1 MRRDA
6 ALLLATVALGS
17 ALSGMGSAQ
26 AGVSIVVTGAAGPVA
41 PTDATALQVHRGG
54 GSGHMALIPYYS
66 TQGGNSTLINITNT
80 DEVNGKAVKVRFRGA
95 INADT
100 VYNFT
105 VLLGPADVWSANV
118 SQGADGRSVLT
129 TSDASLTLP
138 ANVNGSFLTDRLP
151 TDSAAA
157 QRAEWTR
164 EGYVE
169 IITMADIG
177 PSYNC
182 LVITGSPYPR
192 ENPLFDAI
200 SINAGQEVQSCAT
213 NPSIASALNALATA
227 PASELAAYA
236 LGLDAPSTG
245 LLVNSM
251 IVNVFDASVAWTTP
265 TTSLTV
271 VNAAGEPARG
281 RIVFSP
287 QTAEEA
293 PSIDLYTND
302 PLLRTLAGG
311 GVGKIAPK
319 QYDLPDLSTPY
330 VDTAANAGD
339 LPFKHVEKVSAALAV
354 KTLRNEY
361 LLDPSIFAHTDWTL
375 TLPTRRFALGVD
387 YTESTSS
394 NAVVNSGIAGPSA
407 YFPETDLFYYPYTCQ
422 GLIAGSSPEFFDR
435 SAQSIGAVQI
445 FSSVVDPD
453 RRLLCR
459 TTTVLTFDGGPT
471 LDSVLRAELAQSIVW
486 LAGLSENALSG
497 FVAGWA
503 VLRSYLPQG
512 MPVIGSAYIGARG
525 PLVSGKSTNFGLVF
539 NHDASR

>member
-213 NPSIASALNALATA
+213 NPSIASALNSLATA

-236 LGLDAPSTG
+236 LGLDAPSSG

-271 VNAAGEPARG
+271 VNAAGEPA
-281 RIVFSP
+281 
-287 QTAEEA
+287 
-293 PSIDLYTND
+293 SIC
-302 PLLRTLAGG
+302 
-311 GVGKIAPK
+311 
-319 QYDLPDLSTPY
+319 TP
-330 VDTAANAGD
+330 TILCCELWPAA
-339 LPFKHVEKVSAALAV
+339 VSARLRRSNTTCPICQRPTW
-354 KTLRNEY
+354 TLPPTQAISRSSM
-361 LLDPSIFAHTDWTL
+361 LKRCRPHWPSRRCAMSIFS
-375 TLPTRRFALGVD
+375 TLP
-387 YTESTSS
+387 SS
-394 NAVVNSGIAGPSA
+394 LTP
-407 YFPETDLFYYPYTCQ
+407 
-422 GLIAGSSPEFFDR
+422 
-435 SAQSIGAVQI
+435 IG
-445 FSSVVDPD
+445 
-453 RRLLCR
+453 
-459 TTTVLTFDGGPT
+459 
-471 LDSVLRAELAQSIVW
+471 
-486 LAGLSENALSG
+486 
-497 FVAGWA
+497 
-503 VLRSYLPQG
+503 
-512 MPVIGSAYIGARG
+512 
-525 PLVSGKSTNFGLVF
+525 
-539 NHDASR
+539 H